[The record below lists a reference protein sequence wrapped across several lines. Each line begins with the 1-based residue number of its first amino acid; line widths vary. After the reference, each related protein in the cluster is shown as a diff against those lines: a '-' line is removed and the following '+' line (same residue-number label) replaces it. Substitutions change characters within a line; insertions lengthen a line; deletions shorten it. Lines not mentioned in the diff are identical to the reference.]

1 VTGAAPGAGGT
12 AIPLVVLAG
21 AAGTGKTTAGRRL
34 ARRLG
39 AALLDLD
46 TVGGPLARALLAERT
61 GDPYDD
67 ASTFARE
74 VVRPLRYRT
83 LTDIALEV
91 LGCGTG
97 VVVAAP
103 WTRELA
109 DPSWHGA
116 LSGEA
121 ARRGAALAVVWL
133 HCDPATRRARLA
145 ARGEPRDAGALAADL
160 APLPPPRVPH
170 AAVDTTALSGA
181 ALDAALDAA
190 VALP

>member
-1 VTGAAPGAGGT
+1 M
-12 AIPLVVLAG
+12 LAG

-61 GDPYDD
+61 GDPLDD
-67 ASTFARE
+67 ASPFARD

-83 LTDIALEV
+83 LTDVALEV
-91 LGCGTG
+91 LGCGTA
-97 VVVAAP
+97 VVAAAP

-109 DPSWHGA
+109 DPAWHAA
-116 LSGEA
+116 LSEEA
-121 ARRGAALAVVWL
+121 EARGAALVVVWL

-145 ARGEPRDAGALAADL
+145 ARGEPRDAAALAGDL
-160 APLPPPRVPH
+160 APLAPPRVPH

-181 ALDAALDAA
+181 ALDAAVDAA